1 MEKETYNSIV
11 SLYPSTDDATY
22 VQYQLRLNDSHF
34 RKVLAMN

>member
-22 VQYQLRLNDSHF
+22 VQYQLRLNDYHF